1 MIDNLFPVG
10 CSGEEVA
17 SEEVCHYCPCH
28 DMFYNY
34 DTANPNYIP
43 NNTCHPRP
51 CPPPP
56 APYLVHAPTMLRDTW
71 GRFIGF
77 SWYYGQ
83 SVTVELGFNPEAV
96 FIYNDGT
103 SGTFLEYLEDK
114 TIEFTIYNFRMEEM
128 AKNIIPPNTDMLR
141 LYIDIDAKLS
151 SKLLK
156 GIYYVRISAYNDDD
170 CLVMV
175 NPSDLLLL
183 VK

>member
-1 MIDNLFPVG
+1 
-10 CSGEEVA
+10 
-17 SEEVCHYCPCH
+17 
-28 DMFYNY
+28 
-34 DTANPNYIP
+34 
-43 NNTCHPRP
+43 
-51 CPPPP
+51 
-56 APYLVHAPTMLRDTW
+56 
-71 GRFIGF
+71 
-77 SWYYGQ
+77 
-83 SVTVELGFNPEAV
+83 
-96 FIYNDGT
+96 
-103 SGTFLEYLEDK
+103 
-114 TIEFTIYNFRMEEM
+114 MEEM